1 MKKIHAVSLALVAST
16 LISLTGCWI
25 PENFK
30 VNVTVNKDG
39 GYTFIYDGTL
49 MYAPTVA
56 AANKGELSQEDEA
69 AGEKELREES
79 GIKKNEYLGK
89 GRYKIYAE
97 KRVSS
102 GYDYDFM
109 DIFSI
114 NSHQDGTIEIT
125 VTKLDDTTRN
135 QLKSIGAK
143 ISGNLTVSLKKGV
156 KVIRHNAQYK
166 PMLFG
171 LFGSYKWESES
182 FNDAPLIVVQPAFN
196 RS

>member
-1 MKKIHAVSLALVAST
+1 MKKIHAVSLVLVAST
-16 LISLTGCWI
+16 LIALNSCWI

-56 AANKGELSQEDEA
+56 AANKGELTQEDTA

-79 GIKKNEYLGK
+79 GIKKIKYLGK

-97 KRVSS
+97 KSVTP

-125 VTKLDDTTRN
+125 VAKLDDTTRN
-135 QLKSIGAK
+135 QLKSIDTK

-166 PMLFG
+166 PMFG
-171 LFGSYKWESES
+171 LFGSYKWESAS

-196 RS
+196 